1 MAITLGDINVT
12 LQEQNATLK
21 EQAQTTKSLNSNISV
36 LVKEMQSSKLD
47 DREKEIERSNK
58 EKADKAEGKG
68 RAAGGGTGSGLFAGL
83 KKGLFAGLL
92 GAAGLLIMD
101 NFDTIVNIF
110 KNLGKLLQDIINS
123 EAVQWAMTK
132 LKEIDWAGAF
142 TSIFTTVKDLATSFF
157 EGVKKITEGD
167 YIGAITENWDGIGAA
182 VLALLAFS
190 STARKVVGLAIKGA
204 IAAGKLA
211 LGAFTKGKDIPT
223 ERQNK
228 YIKEAKKAGVVAK
241 PKPGTSSAPK
251 IGANVT
257 GPAAGSLKPPQMT
270 GGTGP
275 KVDIAKQAASKFPR
289 FGALS
294 KVATKIPV
302 IGTLLSAGALA
313 AILAGDGSKEEK
325 VSGVAGLL
333 GGIGGAAL
341 GGLVG
346 SLLLPGIGTIA
357 GALIGGLAGDT
368 LATAFAQWLTG
379 QKVDAFPF
387 DWANNLANGRKEAEA
402 GIQPGNGG
410 IQGADPEALPSPNE
424 KVMPLSTR
432 SAQPQMS
439 KPRPV
444 TAPTVANLAS
454 QNAANANKQIVVIQ
468 GGSSQTVNN
477 VASTNQGLV
486 MPSPS
491 PFDRADPYF
500 SMRGAY

>member
-1 MAITLGDINVT
+1 MATTLGDINVT

-21 EQAQTTKSLNSNISV
+21 EQAKTTKSLNSNISV
-36 LVKEMQSSKLD
+36 LVKEMRGSKLD
-47 DREKEIERSNK
+47 EREAEIERGNK
-58 EKADKAEGKG
+58 ERADKAEGKS
-68 RAAGGGTGSGLFAGL
+68 RAGAGASGGLGI

-92 GAAGLLIMD
+92 AGAGALIYD
-101 NFDTIVNIF
+101 NFDIVKGIFMNI
-110 KNLGKLLQDIINS
+110 GKFVKSIVDHPS
-123 EAVQWAMTK
+123 VQWAWNE
-132 LKEIDWAGAF
+132 LKNVDWVGAF
-142 TSIFTTVKDLATSFF
+142 TGIFDVVRTLGTSFL

-167 YIGAITENWDGIGAA
+167 YVGALKENWDGLGAA

-190 STARKVVGLAIKGA
+190 KTARTLAMGAVKGLAKVGGAAFSAITGPKKTPGATTKIK
-204 IAAGKLA
+204 
-211 LGAFTKGKDIPT
+211 P
-223 ERQNK
+223 
-228 YIKEAKKAGVVAK
+228 
-241 PKPGTSSAPK
+241 SAPK

-275 KVDIAKQAASKFPR
+275 KVDIAKQAATKFPR

-325 VSGVAGLL
+325 VSGVAGLV

-346 SLLLPGIGTIA
+346 SLIFPGVGTFA

-439 KPRPV
+439 RPRPV
-444 TAPTVANLAS
+444 TAPAVASLAAE
-454 QNAANANKQIVVIQ
+454 NAANANKQTVVIQ
-468 GGSSQTVNN
+468 DGSSRTVNN
-477 VASTNQGLV
+477 VSSSNQGLV
-486 MPSPS
+486 LPSPS
-491 PFDRADPYF
+491 PFNSMDPF
-500 SMRGAY
+500 HVMRGAY